1 MTASWRP
8 LLLPGLATAIAFAV
22 LVSLGVWQVKRL
34 HWKEALIARVAER
47 ADAVAIPAPGPENWP
62 VLDLANLE
70 YQPVSVTGRFLH
82 QYEAHLFTALA
93 SPSGRYGGLGYFII
107 TPLET
112 ADGWFVY
119 VNRGFV
125 PDDRKAQASRPA
137 AQSDETLTI
146 TGLLRAPRP
155 GSWFSAE
162 DDLSNNVWFSRDPR
176 VFAEWNGP
184 PAAEVAPYTIDARFD
199 NRLPDGLPQGGE
211 TLVEFPNNHLGYAL
225 TWFGLAAGLLGVF
238 LVFARSRLRDSQ

>member
-1 MTASWRP
+1 MTAFWRP
-8 LLLPGLATAIAFAV
+8 LLLPGLATALALAV

-47 ADAVAIPAPGPENWP
+47 ADADAIPAPGPEDWP
-62 VLDLANLE
+62 ALDIDGLE
-70 YQPVSVTGRFLH
+70 YQPVSISGRFLH
-82 QYEAHLFTALA
+82 QYEAHLFTALG
-93 SPSGRYGGLGYFII
+93 SPRGRYGGLGYFVV

-125 PDDRKAQASRPA
+125 PEDRKAQATRPE
-137 AQSDETLTI
+137 AQTDGTLAI
-146 TGLLRAPRP
+146 SGLLRAPRSA
-155 GSWFSAE
+155 SWFSAK
-162 DDLSNNVWFSRDPR
+162 DDLSNNVWFSRVPAL
-176 VFAEWNGP
+176 FAEWNGP
-184 PAAEVAPYTIDARFD
+184 PSAKVAPYTIDARFD
-199 NRLPDGLPQGGE
+199 PDLPDGLPQGGE

-238 LVFARSRLRDSQ
+238 VFFARSRLHDRK